1 MTYRLLPVLL
11 ALCLSACGTRLPK
24 DDAPA
29 SDLDVLGLSVRQ
41 QSRPVLLP
49 NGREYCAEL
58 SNSQKEMDSC
68 TGDLEDALYN
78 SNRRAERTSQTV
90 DRFIQ
95 REKLRRDPCNA
106 LEKVFSRKKCQRP
119 K

>member
-1 MTYRLLPVLL
+1 MTHRLLSVLL
-11 ALCLSACGTRLPK
+11 ALSLSACGTHLPK

-29 SDLDVLGLSVRQ
+29 SDLDVLALNVRQ

-58 SNSQKEMDSC
+58 ADSQKEMDRC

-90 DRFIQ
+90 DKFVR
-95 REKLRRDPCNA
+95 REKLRRNPCGA
-106 LEKVFSRKKCQRP
+106 FARIFDRKRCQP
-119 K
+119 